1 VKILAALVLIGLLVQ
16 GVGTLAQSELG
27 KASGAIGKGQ
37 SVSTALATVTGTA
50 ISPLVG
56 VCAIGIFDYYR
67 TPKEQRGNL
76 PVYEKPKFWIPI
88 GILLI
93 LIFLKDTVGGF
104 APLIKKPLDAIEVLL
119 VNKAA
124 LVLVGFPILFHEVAR
139 VFGLD
144 SVAQL
149 FALITPKFLPVV
161 YAASAV
167 DVGSTARAVGNAT
180 LAIVMIAVG
189 MITMI
194 VVWMVGQALDVL
206 ALLSP
211 FPFLD
216 FLLKAVRNGI
226 FVALA
231 VTTVVS
237 REAGLVFSLAIILVS
252 FLIARWSFRLMV
264 LGIVFSW
271 GLLRLLVFGS
281 LVTPTSGDSVSAF
294 SAGIKEVPKRT
305 YGWLRLESDRT
316 LAFRYRPWLV
326 GATRTVNLGA
336 ASAYDVGKGL
346 FFPSIVK
353 PNLRADVYSMVLRL
367 SPVYRGAEEAVR
379 TTLELGSTR
388 DIRWSKGMKSY
399 WKWLTEESAE
409 APKLAA

>member
-1 VKILAALVLIGLLVQ
+1 MHGAA
-16 GVGTLAQSELG
+16 TLAQSELE

-67 TPKEQRGNL
+67 TPKEQRGRL

-88 GILLI
+88 GILLLLI
-93 LIFLKDTVGGF
+93 LLKDTVGGF

-149 FALITPKFLPVV
+149 FAMITTRIVPVV

-167 DVGSTARAVGNAT
+167 DVGGTARAVGNAT
-180 LAIVMIAVG
+180 LAVIMIAVG
-189 MITMI
+189 MVAMI

-216 FLLKAVRNGI
+216 FILKAVRNGI

-231 VTTVVS
+231 AATVIS
-237 REAGLVFSLAIILVS
+237 REAGLVFSL
-252 FLIARWSFRLMV
+252 
-264 LGIVFSW
+264 
-271 GLLRLLVFGS
+271 
-281 LVTPTSGDSVSAF
+281 
-294 SAGIKEVPKRT
+294 
-305 YGWLRLESDRT
+305 
-316 LAFRYRPWLV
+316 
-326 GATRTVNLGA
+326 
-336 ASAYDVGKGL
+336 
-346 FFPSIVK
+346 
-353 PNLRADVYSMVLRL
+353 
-367 SPVYRGAEEAVR
+367 
-379 TTLELGSTR
+379 
-388 DIRWSKGMKSY
+388 
-399 WKWLTEESAE
+399 
-409 APKLAA
+409 

>member
-1 VKILAALVLIGLLVQ
+1 VKLLAAFVLVAALMHGAA
-16 GVGTLAQSELG
+16 TLAQSELE

-67 TPKEQRGNL
+67 TPKEHRGSL
-76 PVYEKPKFWIPI
+76 PVYEKPKFWIPV
-88 GILLI
+88 GVLLL

-124 LVLVGFPILFHEVAR
+124 LVLVGFPILFHEVAK

-149 FALITPKFLPVV
+149 FALITPRFLPVV
-161 YAASAV
+161 YAASAA

-189 MITMI
+189 IVTMI
-194 VVWMVGQALDVL
+194 VVWMVGQAFDVL

-216 FLLKAVRNGI
+216 FLLKTVRNGV

-237 REAGLVFSLAIILVS
+237 REAGLIFSLAIILVS
-252 FLIARWSFRLMV
+252 FLIARWSFRLLV
-264 LGIVFSW
+264 FGVVFSW

-281 LVTPTSGDSVSAF
+281 SVTPGAGDSVSAF
-294 SAGIKEVPKRT
+294 SAGIREIPKRT
-305 YGWLRLESDRT
+305 YGWLRLEGDQT
-316 LAFRYRPWLV
+316 LAFRYRPWLI
-326 GATRTVNLGA
+326 GATRTVNLGPA
-336 ASAYDVGKGL
+336 ATYEVGKGL

-353 PNLRADVYSMVLRL
+353 PNVRADMYSMVLRL

-379 TTLELGSTR
+379 TTLNLRDTR

-409 APKLAA
+409 TPKLAA